1 MKKIKKILPIIMI
14 LILVLGTNIGHT
26 DVKAAGASVTI
37 ALSSSTVSI
46 GGSVTATVT
55 VSGSDVTAYD
65 IYVTYNS
72 AVLQYVSGSGAAQVN
87 GGGGTIR
94 LVGSP
99 GGTSINFTAI
109 ANGTCYIST
118 SGTEV
123 YNVNYE
129 QLAIT
134 HAGANVTVATETTT
148 ESPTTENDNKDD
160 KDDEKTT
167 EDDGRSANCNL
178 KSLQVSPGT
187 LDPAFSSSKT
197 SYFVQLD
204 EDATSIVVSATTEDE
219 KATTS
224 ISGAD
229 ELKKGENIV
238 SITVTAENGAVKV
251 YKIRVAV
258 GDILENAEVTID
270 GALYTIVNEVTD
282 LAVPELFSA
291 TTLKYKEWDVMAY
304 ESPNKKIII
313 VCLENEDFERA
324 WFIYD
329 EQTDSFY
336 PYCEYSASYNRYIII
351 SVPAGVPVP
360 EGYIE
365 TELSIQKNKVTAYQ
379 MANPSDEDIY
389 LIYAMNLEGSEGF
402 YLYDTV
408 EGTFMRYISD
418 KVIETPTDVATV
430 TDATPL
436 DASGDEDEGFF
447 TKDVLIYIICGLGA
461 LLIVFIILTIVFAAK
476 KKSVGHELE
485 QAEDMIGHLTDKDV
499 KKENPS
505 KKPVSAKETVLMPIS
520 GDEMGKNNKID
531 SDLEEIRTV
540 YDELS
545 IQSAKINDKIKQDYD
560 ANMDSAFADNQDA
573 GDNNSSVNDDSQADA
588 KVDAKEE
595 PDVDD
600 KLK

>member
-46 GGSVTATVT
+46 GGSVTVTVT
-55 VSGSDVTAYD
+55 VSGSDVSAYD

-72 AVLQYVSGSGAAQVN
+72 AVLKYGSGSGAAQVN
-87 GGGGTIR
+87 GDGGTIR

-99 GGTSINFTAI
+99 GSTSINFTAI

-204 EDATSIVVSATTEDE
+204 EDATSIVVSAATEDE

-418 KVIETPTDVATV
+418 EVIETPTDVATV

-461 LLIVFIILTIVFAAK
+461 LLIVFIILTITFAAK
-476 KKSVGHELE
+476 KKSVGQELE
-485 QAEDMIGHLTDKDV
+485 QAEDMIGHLTDK
-499 KKENPS
+499 ES
-505 KKPVSAKETVLMPIS
+505 VSAKETVLMPIS

-560 ANMDSAFADNQDA
+560 ANMDSAFADN
-573 GDNNSSVNDDSQADA
+573 